1 MIASEYILAS
11 ASPRRSELMRDH
23 GLRFRTVP
31 AEVDETL
38 PPDTDGPDAVMYLSL
53 KKALWVESRYPE
65 FAGRRIIA
73 ADTVVCTGRILGKP
87 ADIGEAREM
96 ITELRGAVHH
106 VYTGVTLLVA
116 GEPRRRCFCEGT
128 EVFVRDISDTA
139 VEEYIRTQEPYDK
152 AGGYA
157 IQGAFGKYIDH
168 IDGDFE
174 NVVGLPCR
182 RMLQE
187 LALL

>member
-87 ADIGEAREM
+87 ADIGEAQIGR
-96 ITELRGAVHH
+96 AH
-106 VYTGVTLLVA
+106 V
-116 GEPRRRCFCEGT
+116 
-128 EVFVRDISDTA
+128 
-139 VEEYIRTQEPYDK
+139 
-152 AGGYA
+152 
-157 IQGAFGKYIDH
+157 
-168 IDGDFE
+168 
-174 NVVGLPCR
+174 
-182 RMLQE
+182 
-187 LALL
+187 

>member
-1 MIASEYILAS
+1 
-11 ASPRRSELMRDH
+11 
-23 GLRFRTVP
+23 
-31 AEVDETL
+31 
-38 PPDTDGPDAVMYLSL
+38 
-53 KKALWVESRYPE
+53 
-65 FAGRRIIA
+65 
-73 ADTVVCTGRILGKP
+73 
-87 ADIGEAREM
+87 
-96 ITELRGAVHH
+96 VHH